1 MTSFQAT
8 TELRR
13 VAGRQLDERY
23 VEALATVLAGRGMEY
38 RHADAADFDTE
49 LAIQSRIA
57 DAMFTDPGAVS
68 GVGAGGSKPT
78 TSKGDPVMGP
88 PPR

>member
-1 MTSFQAT
+1 M

-23 VEALATVLAGRGMEY
+23 VEALASVLSGRGMEY
-38 RHADAADFDTE
+38 RHADTADFDTE

-57 DAMFTDPGAVS
+57 DAMFTDGAAVS
-68 GVGAGGSKPT
+68 GVGAFASKPAPERRDT
-78 TSKGDPVMGP
+78 VMEP
-88 PPR
+88 PPPP